1 MAWYLVASSC
11 GVSLRLT
18 RAIIWAATSA
28 LKGWAGLIGYTAT
41 LVRAIGA
48 IEGGSANRAF
58 VLVDSFFPEN
68 VWKEGWL
75 NHMWEMPRKW
85 THRKRLDKVLKLK
98 LTVETEGLRCY
109 SAERSPKMGS
119 LAHANNGLR
128 SRMETKVSFKCA
140 VLGKVILKKLKQV
153 YILILGFQHMNR
165 LPISCS
171 ANLALPTR
179 KPRVR

>member
-1 MAWYLVASSC
+1 
-11 GVSLRLT
+11 
-18 RAIIWAATSA
+18 
-28 LKGWAGLIGYTAT
+28 
-41 LVRAIGA
+41 
-48 IEGGSANRAF
+48 
-58 VLVDSFFPEN
+58 
-68 VWKEGWL
+68 
-75 NHMWEMPRKW
+75 
-85 THRKRLDKVLKLK
+85 
-98 LTVETEGLRCY
+98 
-109 SAERSPKMGS
+109 MGS